1 MKQSVAA
8 IHARPAGGVVER
20 GDVRAA
26 FLPRGPARCFGAS
39 RRESTSAFRP
49 AAAPLFASHGL
60 VLCSW
65 VHGKRRYDVSEN
77 WPLFIMRRP

>member
-1 MKQSVAA
+1 MSALLFCPADLRVAA
-8 IHARPAGGVVER
+8 SGAE
-20 GDVRAA
+20 
-26 FLPRGPARCFGAS
+26 AS
-39 RRESTSAFRP
+39 RRERASAFRP